1 MRYDKQT
8 NRVYVRQSWLG
19 SYLICPQRSRYDLT
33 MPALRRGSDATA
45 IGTGV
50 HSAIEGYLRG
60 EYNDLDSMIT
70 RAQESV
76 QMELEKPN
84 LRLSRISEDPEHLR
98 LCVMAMVVA
107 WWDDIRPHVPT
118 GGLVEHK
125 FQAPLITG
133 GYDVELWLEGTMD
146 YVAPDGTIWDWK
158 TASRSYFAKEK
169 QKQSHQ
175 ATCYV
180 AASRTLGL
188 VDDGPDPTLFR
199 FGVMVRQTTPKAQ
212 IVTVERTAE
221 QVEWLRRQVSSV
233 VNTATVLGVDRDWAL
248 NDQHN
253 LCSSTWCDYW
263 SVCKGVHWDSS
274 SMEIPPQ
281 SVSVA
286 VTNTS
291 STSV

>member
-1 MRYDKQT
+1 MRHDPTT
-8 NRVYVRQSWLG
+8 NRIYVRQSWLG
-19 SYLICPQRSRYDLT
+19 TYLTCPQRSRYDLV

-76 QMELEKPN
+76 QMELGQPN
-84 LRLSRISEDPEHLR
+84 LRLSKISEDPESLR

-107 WWDDIRPHVPT
+107 WYDNIRPHVAM

-125 FQAPLITG
+125 FEAPLLSNG
-133 GYDVELWLEGTMD
+133 DKELWLEGTMD

-158 TASRSYFAKEK
+158 TASRSYYAKEK

-180 AASRTLGL
+180 AAARTLGL
-188 VDDGPDPTLFR
+188 VDNGPEPTPFR
-199 FGVMVRQTTPKAQ
+199 FGVMIRQTTPKAQ
-212 IVTVERTAE
+212 IVAVERDSE

-233 VNTATVLGVDRDWAL
+233 VNTAMILGVERDWAI

-253 LCSSTWCDYW
+253 LCSSMWCEYW
-263 SVCKGVHWDSS
+263 SVCKGVHWSDAQ
-274 SMEIPPQ
+274 MEPPSQ
-281 SVSVA
+281 TVELR
-286 VTNTS
+286 TTS
-291 STSV
+291 P